1 MGKAMKKILKYEA
14 KQLFRDKKTIFI
26 IFILPLIIF
35 PLINGL
41 LSKAIEAKVE
51 KISEEKVNVVAQKH
65 EFLEEI
71 FEKLESDTSVSVV
84 FAADISNT
92 DSLLSVYPAVVSVQ
106 FSDSLRLYDILI
118 TYSSK
123 KDKNSIQAGKV
134 SRSLRKL
141 KNRIAEERF
150 REIGIEDYYDQS
162 EPVIK
167 NISTRE
173 NVRNSQSAG
182 FLPVTLVMILLIGT
196 FTISNYII
204 LGEKDNNT
212 LESLLSSGV
221 ERRSIIYGKMSMVIV
236 AGMIMSLLSMVSFFF
251 YGKLTGAVNLGMSLT
266 SVQMIL
272 LGIIIITLSVLISS
286 ASVFVS
292 CRLKSSSTGQ
302 MAFLPLM
309 LLFLVLFLMGTFEGV
324 EIIRGFL
331 LLPVINS
338 SGVIKGILTNRTV
351 FTSVVITAV
360 MNLLYSFVIVRTSS
374 DYLGSED
381 ILDKSTDLDFVKKGF
396 SKGAVF
402 TVYALLVS
410 LYMMIGG
417 YFQGKD
423 IVSGLVY
430 SQVLVLGAFVIA
442 VKHLSGNGIRDLLY
456 VKNFKIIYV
465 PAALILGITSRY
477 PISVLSDKLTYVFP
491 VPRIFDQSD
500 IFSTGLGDLSL
511 INALLVIAV
520 LPAVFEESVFRG
532 VFFRIMEKKYSKT
545 GLVVMTGLMFG
556 GMHLNIFSFFQ
567 TSVLG
572 IILGI
577 LVLRS
582 GSIFPAMIMHF
593 ANNAVSV
600 VIMKFMKDG
609 LVTGD
614 EWFVKEGPFA
624 YLMSAICVLTLIYL
638 IMAKRKTVS
647 AS

>member
-1 MGKAMKKILKYEA
+1 MGNAMKKILKYEA

-41 LSKAIEAKVE
+41 LSKAIESKVE
-51 KISEEKVNVVAQKH
+51 KISEEKIEIIVQKH

-71 FEKLESDTSVSVV
+71 FEKLENDTSISAV
-84 FAADISNT
+84 FSENISNT
-92 DSLLSVYPAVVSVQ
+92 DSLLSVYPAVVSAQ
-106 FSDSLRLYDILI
+106 FSDSLKLYDILI

-123 KDKNSIQAGKV
+123 KDKQSIQAGKV

-141 KNRIAEERF
+141 KKEITEERF

-167 NISTRE
+167 NTSTE
-173 NVRNSQSAG
+173 EDVRNSQSAG
-182 FLPVTLVMILLIGT
+182 FLPVTLIMILLIGT

-221 ERRSIIYGKMSMVIV
+221 DRKSIIYGKMTMVII
-236 AGMIMSLLSMVSFFF
+236 AGMIMSLLSMISFFF
-251 YGKLTGAVNLGMSLT
+251 YSKLTGAVSLGVSLT
-266 SVQMIL
+266 SGQFVL
-272 LGIIIITLSVLISS
+272 LGLTVITLSILISS
-286 ASVFVS
+286 VSVFVS

-309 LLFLVLFLMGTFEGV
+309 LLFLVLALMGTFEGV
-324 EIIRGFL
+324 EIRRGFL
-331 LLPVINS
+331 LLPVISS
-338 SGVIKGILTNRTV
+338 SGVIKGILLNKV
-351 FTSVVITAV
+351 SLI
-360 MNLLYSFVIVRTSS
+360 SVIVTALLNLIYSYITVKTSS
-374 DYLGSED
+374 DYLGGED

-402 TVYALLVS
+402 TIYALLVS

-417 YFQGKD
+417 YLQGRE

-430 SQVLVLGAFVIA
+430 SQILILGSFIIA
-442 VKHLSGNGIRDLLY
+442 MKYLSGTGLKKLLY
-456 VKNFKIIYV
+456 VKSFKSIYV
-465 PAALILGITSRY
+465 PAALILGITARF
-477 PISVLSDKLTYVFP
+477 PISLITDKLTYIFP
-491 VPRIFDQSD
+491 VPKIFDQSD

-511 INALLVIAV
+511 LNAILIIAV
-520 LPAVFEESVFRG
+520 LPAIFEEFVFRG
-532 VFFRIMEKKYSKT
+532 VFFKIMEKKYSKT
-545 GLVVMTGLMFG
+545 GLVVITGLMFG
-556 GMHLNIFSFFQ
+556 GMHLNVFSFFQ
-567 TSVLG
+567 TAALG

-577 LVLRS
+577 LLLRS

-593 ANNAVSV
+593 TNNAVSV
-600 VIMKFMKDG
+600 VIMTYMKDG
-609 LVTGD
+609 TITGD
-614 EWFVKEGPFA
+614 EWFMTEGPFA
-624 YLMSAICVLTLIYL
+624 YFMSAVAVLTLIYM
-638 IMAKRKTVS
+638 IIVKPKSVS